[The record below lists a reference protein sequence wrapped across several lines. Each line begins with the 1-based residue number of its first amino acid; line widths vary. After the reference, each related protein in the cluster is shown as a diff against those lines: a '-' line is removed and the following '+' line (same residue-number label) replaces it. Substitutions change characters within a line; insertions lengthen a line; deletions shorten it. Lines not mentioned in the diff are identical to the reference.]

1 MGRPLRTLILED
13 SEADA
18 ELVARELTRSGFDL
32 SFERVDTRDGLVEAL
47 ARPPWDLIIA
57 DYMMPTFQAP
67 AALAIIRE
75 RQLDVPVI
83 IVSGTIGEETAVDS
97 LRAGARDF
105 LVKGR
110 LARLVPA
117 VERELRE
124 KAERDA
130 KRRAEERARR
140 FEDRYRLLFASCP
153 LPMFVYDG
161 ETLAFL
167 AVNDAAVRHYGY
179 SRDAF
184 AKMTIADIRA
194 ADDTDVPRDDASP
207 RKAGEGLLRRHKK
220 QDGTVITVEIKT
232 CSFEFEDRP
241 AWLVLANDV
250 TDRERLEE
258 QVRRSQKM
266 DAIGYLAG
274 GVAHDFNNLLSVI
287 LTYTALVLDGMPL
300 EDAARNDLK
309 QVRRAAEQAAD
320 LTRQLLAFSRQQ
332 MLQRRIIDLNQVVG
346 GMEKKLRRL
355 VGEKIDLSL
364 ATGRSAGTIL
374 ADPAQ
379 VEQVIT
385 NVVLNSRDAM
395 PTGGSVSIST
405 EGVEID
411 ADYATQHIEL
421 ATGTYVM
428 ITVTDTG
435 CGMDGATLA
444 RVFEPFFTTK
454 DTGKATGLGM
464 STVFGVVRQGKGHV
478 AVRSEPGKGTTV
490 KIYFPVVEGRVDAA
504 SAA

>member
-1 MGRPLRTLILED
+1 
-13 SEADA
+13 
-18 ELVARELTRSGFDL
+18 
-32 SFERVDTRDGLVEAL
+32 
-47 ARPPWDLIIA
+47 
-57 DYMMPTFQAP
+57 
-67 AALAIIRE
+67 
-75 RQLDVPVI
+75 
-83 IVSGTIGEETAVDS
+83 
-97 LRAGARDF
+97 
-105 LVKGR
+105 
-110 LARLVPA
+110 
-117 VERELRE
+117 
-124 KAERDA
+124 
-130 KRRAEERARR
+130 
-140 FEDRYRLLFASCP
+140 
-153 LPMFVYDG
+153 
-161 ETLAFL
+161 
-167 AVNDAAVRHYGY
+167 
-179 SRDAF
+179 
-184 AKMTIADIRA
+184 
-194 ADDTDVPRDDASP
+194 
-207 RKAGEGLLRRHKK
+207 
-220 QDGTVITVEIKT
+220 
-232 CSFEFEDRP
+232 
-241 AWLVLANDV
+241 
-250 TDRERLEE
+250 
-258 QVRRSQKM
+258 M